1 MIRGR
6 VRRGGVVRIIT
17 EDRQADNGGKNTWGS
32 LRNGRMLTYSVYT
45 TGLLIFPP
53 NILLYSNLSN
63 RENRDAHYNLSSK
76 IRLATFCCSQPG
88 YDTKDH
94 ML

>member
-1 MIRGR
+1 M
-6 VRRGGVVRIIT
+6 VRIIT

-63 RENRDAHYNLSSK
+63 RENRDAHYNLREQRCTLQLEFK
-76 IRLATFCCSQPG
+76 DTFS
-88 YDTKDH
+88 YLLLLTTWVRH
-94 ML
+94 